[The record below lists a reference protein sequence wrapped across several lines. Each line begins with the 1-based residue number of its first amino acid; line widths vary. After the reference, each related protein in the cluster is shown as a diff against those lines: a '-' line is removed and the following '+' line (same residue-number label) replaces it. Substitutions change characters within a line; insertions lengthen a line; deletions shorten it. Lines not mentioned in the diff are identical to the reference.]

1 MAGSC
6 FRVSQPHECLISR
19 FQPPA
24 NGRHRINLIQ
34 SPLIDPVTTEEA
46 ALASLRGEEHFGEV
60 LRKLDVATVMFDRDA
75 RITFCNDYLL
85 ELTGWRLEEV
95 VGRNVFEVFL
105 RFEHG
110 DSQARLATLLAATS
124 DKWRQENEIFT
135 RAGERRLM
143 RWNSLKLR
151 SGTGNVI
158 GMASVGEDI
167 TVERQAEAR
176 IAYLN
181 RVYAVLSGINGL
193 IVRVRDRDELFRDAC
208 RIATAQG
215 AFPLAMMGVVD
226 RSARKIVTV
235 ALEGKDPW
243 VVTAIKAILSVS
255 DGAVNAMVEE
265 AVRTKLPAIAN
276 DSQNDPRVAFR
287 AKHAELGCGSMVVLP
302 LIVADEVACVLALYA
317 KEKHFFH
324 EEEMKLL
331 TELAG
336 DIGFAIDHIETQER
350 FDYLA
355 YYDALTGLANRN
367 LFLDRLA
374 QHMRSAATS
383 GQQLGLFLID
393 LERFKNINDTLGQ
406 AAGDELL
413 RQVADWLK
421 DTVGN
426 ADLLT
431 RFGADHFAVV
441 LPNVRRE
448 EEVGRQ
454 VEETMDKFINHSFR
468 LNDESFRIAAKIGI
482 AIFPHDGTDAA
493 TLFKHAEVALK
504 KAKVA
509 GDKYLFYAQRMTET
523 VAGRLTL
530 ENQLRLALDREEF
543 TLHYQPK
550 VNIATGQLAGAEA
563 LIRWNDPATG
573 LVPPA
578 RFIPILEETG
588 LIYDV
593 GRWALHKAIE
603 DYLRWFRAGLAAVP
617 IAVNVSPQ
625 QLRHR
630 DFVADIKLAIAV
642 DPAAAAALELEITES
657 MVMQDFKHNIASLQ
671 AIRGMG
677 ICIAIDDFG
686 TGFSSLS
693 YLAKLPVDTLKIDR
707 SFIIDMVSGEEG
719 LALVST
725 IISLAHALKLKVVAE
740 GVETQ
745 EQLRL
750 LRSLSCDEYQGFLF
764 GKPVPAEIFE
774 EKYLAAPACQLE
786 RALASVVSPALN
798 QSASRRNLISPSS
811 R

>member
-1 MAGSC
+1 MPTAWC
-6 FRVSQPHECLISR
+6 ELY
-19 FQPPA
+19 
-24 NGRHRINLIQ
+24 
-34 SPLIDPVTTEEA
+34 
-46 ALASLRGEEHFGEV
+46 FGEV
-60 LRKLDVATVMFDRDA
+60 LRRVDLAALMYDHDDR
-75 RITFCNDYLL
+75 ISFCNERLL

-95 VGRNVFEVFL
+95 IGRNVFEVFL
-105 RFEHG
+105 PSKRVQH
-110 DSQARLATLLAATS
+110 QTTRLAGYDAT
-124 DKWRQENEIFT
+124 WRQESEIFT
-135 RAGERRLM
+135 RAGERRLI
-143 RWNSLKLR
+143 RWNFLKLKSR
-151 SGTGNVI
+151 TGDLI
-158 GMASVGEDI
+158 GLAAIGEDI
-167 TVERQAEAR
+167 TDRHQAEAR

-208 RIATAQG
+208 RIAATQG

-226 RSARKIVTV
+226 RSAKKIVTV
-235 ALEGKDPW
+235 ALEGKDPR

-255 DGAVNAMVEE
+255 SGAVNAMVEE

-287 AKHAELGCGSMVVLP
+287 SKHAELGCGSMVVLP

-336 DIGFAIDHIETQER
+336 DIGFAIDNIETQER

-374 QHMRSAATS
+374 QHMRSAVTS
-383 GQQLGLFLID
+383 GQQVGLFLVD

-421 DTVGN
+421 NTVGN

-441 LPNVRRE
+441 LPNVKRE

-454 VEETMDKFINHSFR
+454 VEETMDRFINHPFR

-482 AIFPHDGTDAA
+482 AISPHDGTDAA

-504 KAKVA
+504 KAKMG
-509 GDKYLFYAQRMTET
+509 GDKYLFYAHRMTEA

-543 TLHYQPK
+543 KLHYQPK
-550 VNIATGQLAGAEA
+550 VNIETGQLAGAEA
-563 LIRWNDPATG
+563 LIRWHDPDTG

-588 LIYDV
+588 LIYEV

-693 YLAKLPVDTLKIDR
+693 YLAKLPVNTLKIDR
-707 SFIIDMVSGEEG
+707 SFVTDMVSGEEG
-719 LALVST
+719 LVLVST
-725 IISLAHALKLKVVAE
+725 IISMAHALKLKVVAE

-745 EQLRL
+745 AQLRL
-750 LRSLSCDEYQGFLF
+750 LGSLSCDEYQGYLF
-764 GKPVPAEIFE
+764 SKPLPADVFE
-774 EKYLAAPACQLE
+774 AKYLAV
-786 RALASVVSPALN
+786 RN
-798 QSASRRNLISPSS
+798 SASSDAGSSSNEGSRASSSARKKMLRRAS
-811 R
+811 RLNP

>member
-1 MAGSC
+1 M
-6 FRVSQPHECLISR
+6 
-19 FQPPA
+19 
-24 NGRHRINLIQ
+24 
-34 SPLIDPVTTEEA
+34 
-46 ALASLRGEEHFGEV
+46 ASLRGEEHFGEV

-95 VGRNVFEVFL
+95 AGRNVFEVFL

-493 TLFKHAEVALK
+493 TLCKHAEVALK

-719 LALVST
+719 LVLVST

>member
-1 MAGSC
+1 
-6 FRVSQPHECLISR
+6 
-19 FQPPA
+19 
-24 NGRHRINLIQ
+24 
-34 SPLIDPVTTEEA
+34 
-46 ALASLRGEEHFGEV
+46 LASLRGEEHFGEV

-95 VGRNVFEVFL
+95 VGRNIFEVFL

-265 AVRTKLPAIAN
+265 AVRTKLPAVAN

-588 LIYDV
+588 LIYEV

-625 QLRHR
+625 QLRNR

-642 DPAAAAALELEITES
+642 DSAAAAALELEITES

-671 AIRGMG
+671 AIRRMG

-719 LALVST
+719 LVLVST

-740 GVETQ
+740 GVETH

-786 RALASVVSPALN
+786 KAPASVVSPALN
-798 QSASRRNLISPSS
+798 LYASSDELGTTT
-811 R
+811 